1 MTGNLLSLSGRFVKI
16 TQDHMESVTRL
27 QSETHINKE
36 LSDRLGA
43 AQDQLT
49 ETQHALAEKEK

>member
-1 MTGNLLSLSGRFVKI
+1 
-16 TQDHMESVTRL
+16 MESVTRL